1 LPPIVLAFA
10 GSDPSGGAGLPADL
24 LTLAA
29 MGCHPLSV
37 VTAITAQDT
46 AGVAAVHPVAADWVA
61 RQARVVLA
69 DMPVSAIKIG
79 MVATREN
86 AAAIAA
92 VIDEHPALP
101 VVLDPVLA
109 SGRGDPLGVGDIAA
123 ALAELLLPRATVVTP
138 NSVEARRL
146 AAAPGERAEPL
157 PLDRCAQRILDRGAK
172 FVLVTGTHEPTPEVV
187 NALYDA
193 HGLVRT
199 DRWDRLPGEYHGSGC
214 TLAAAIA
221 AGLAYGLAVPE
232 AVQAAQ
238 SFTWQTLA
246 DAFRPGAGQAIPDR
260 LFRLRAAAAATAEE

>member
-1 LPPIVLAFA
+1 MA
-10 GSDPSGGAGLPADL
+10 
-24 LTLAA
+24 
-29 MGCHPLSV
+29 
-37 VTAITAQDT
+37 
-46 AGVAAVHPVAADWVA
+46 W
-61 RQARVVLA
+61 QARLVLA

-86 AAAIAA
+86 AAAIAG

-109 SGRGDPLGVGDIAA
+109 SGRGDPLGVGDVGAV
-123 ALAELLLPRATVVTP
+123 LAELLLPRATVVTP

-146 AAAPGERAEPL
+146 AATPGERAESL
-157 PLDRCAQRILDRGAK
+157 PLDRCARRILDRGAK
-172 FVLVTGTHEPTPEVV
+172 FVLITGTHEPTPEVV

-221 AGLAYGLAVPE
+221 AGVAYGLAVPD

-238 SFTWQTLA
+238 SFAWQTLA
-246 DAFRPGAGQAIPDR
+246 DAFRPGRGQAIPDR
-260 LFRLRAAAAATAEE
+260 LYRLRAAAAATADE

>member
-1 LPPIVLAFA
+1 MLAFA
-10 GSDPSGGAGLPADL
+10 GADPSGGAGLQADL

-46 AGVAAVHPVAADWVA
+46 TGVAGVHPVAADWVA
-61 RQARVVLA
+61 RQARLVLA

-92 VIDEHPALP
+92 MIDDHPGLP

-123 ALAELLLPRATVVTP
+123 ALVEWLLPRATVVTP
-138 NSVEARRL
+138 NSLEAQRL
-146 AAAPGERAEPL
+146 AAPEVAAAAL
-157 PLDRCAQRILDRGAK
+157 PLDRCARRILDRGAK
-172 FVLVTGTHEPTPEVV
+172 FVLITGTHEPTPEVV
-187 NALYDA
+187 NALYDV
-193 HGLVRT
+193 HGVVRS

-221 AGLAYGLAVPE
+221 AGLAYGLAVPD

-238 SFTWQTLA
+238 GFTWQTLA
-246 DAFRPGAGQAIPDR
+246 DAFRPGLGQAIPDR
-260 LFRLRAAAAATAEE
+260 LFRLRAAAAATADE